1 MAPDQEEPDRPK
13 KTVVFLHP
21 DLGIGGAERLVID
34 AAVGLQNR
42 GHKVVIFTSHCD
54 PKHCFDEARDGTL
67 DVRVRGN
74 TLVPPSILSRFSIL
88 CAILRQLHLIL
99 QISVFSKELA
109 DLRPDA
115 FFVDQLSAGLP
126 LLWCLTRGGRKAP
139 ASSPGI
145 LFYCHFPDLL
155 LARGRELW
163 VKRMYRVPFDALE
176 AWSMGF
182 AHAVAVNSDFTRG
195 VVRNT
200 WPHLAASTELRVV
213 YPCVDIKAVEGGGG
227 GEGEGGEKSTG
238 TLDWQDVKIV
248 LSINRFE
255 RKKNIALAIKAFA
268 GLVKE
273 KRKGVKLVIAGG
285 YDNRVPENV
294 SYHKELA
301 ELAEDLG
308 LGHATTKTV
317 VTALALAR
325 DASVDV
331 LFLHSV
337 PSALKASLLKSARLL
352 LYTPAEE
359 HFGIVPLEAMLAG
372 LPVLACNSGGPMETV
387 LEGETGWLR
396 DPDDVPAWTE
406 VIETVLDASSYF
418 YAGGARS
425 EMLARMR
432 EAGPRRVRENFSDVQ
447 MARRLEA
454 VLDDMDDSMARA
466 RRRRDAT
473 SVFGSL
479 EPFAFML
486 MVGITVWAVVWR
498 VASLTGYL
506 E

>member
-1 MAPDQEEPDRPK
+1 MALGQDEPDRPK

-21 DLGIGGAERLVID
+21 DLGIGGAERLVVD

-99 QISVFSKELA
+99 HISFSPA
-109 DLRPDA
+109 DLPELRPDA

-126 LLWCLTRGGRKAP
+126 LLSYLTRGSR
-139 ASSPGI
+139 PGI

-155 LARGRELW
+155 LARGRAMW
-163 VKRMYRVPFDALE
+163 WKRLYRVPFDALE
-176 AWSMGF
+176 GWSMGF

-195 VVRNT
+195 VVRRT
-200 WPHLAASTELRVV
+200 WPRLAASTELRVV
-213 YPCVDIKAVEGGGG
+213 YPCVDVKA
-227 GEGEGGEKSTG
+227 GEGDSDGGQDKGGEKSTA

-301 ELAEDLG
+301 ELAEGLG

-331 LFLHSV
+331 LFLLSV

-372 LPVLACNSGGPMETV
+372 LPVLACDSGGPVETV
-387 LEGETGWLR
+387 VEGETGWLR
-396 DPDDVPAWTE
+396 DPDDVAAWTE
-406 VIETVLDASSYF
+406 VVETVLDASSYF

-447 MARRLEA
+447 MAQRLEA
-454 VLDDMDDSMARA
+454 VLADMDDPRA
-466 RRRRDAT
+466 RTRKKKSAT
-473 SVFGSL
+473 YVFGSL
-479 EPFAFML
+479 EPFAFVL
-486 MVGITVWAVVWR
+486 MAGIIVWAVVWR
-498 VASLTGYL
+498 VASLTGLL